1 MINQKEKTMEK
12 KILKKIDNIRN
23 NLLHSIDELKD
34 KENYQDLNVEKLDIL
49 ENISSFRAH
58 LVKIFNKTE
67 KKD

>member
-1 MINQKEKTMEK
+1 MEK

-49 ENISSFRAH
+49 EKISSFRAN

>member
-1 MINQKEKTMEK
+1 MEK

-49 ENISSFRAH
+49 EKISSFRAN
-58 LVKIFNKTE
+58 LVKAFNKIE